1 MKISSRKNVYESIDI
16 LSQEMAKQ
24 YFKDNHDKLSKEVEL
39 ELETAKSKKEQKDV
53 DENNLEFFL
62 KSFRGDK
69 DNSSTSLNQKEKNN
83 DKKSNKS
90 SKTVTFHKDIKS
102 QIPPPVNL
110 KILDF
115 NEIYKNNAN
124 LRSSSKSQSK
134 KDLGKIKLTHSVSP
148 SANKSFFKKAS
159 QINFKT
165 NSNIKSFKDDNSTL
179 KTSLINSSFANKNND
194 WEKKSIR
201 SVNNTHHTLDKKGEI
216 PKFDKKNEIAS
227 TKTYNVNRHFSNKKI
242 NSNGN
247 NNNTN
252 NYSNNNHIDK
262 SKTVNN
268 QNNFENKIRNNYTS
282 NTFNNSNNDFRRSKG
297 SIGAFNSNN
306 NIIELNKSKSS
317 INIINKDIKETDI
330 DMDNR
335 NKSNKSLKSFKSS
348 NKSLNKSI
356 NSKNNSSKS
365 INIIDSSSNSNSSDT
380 SNSKNKSEHSN
391 NLIKELSKDDENS
404 DFSNL
409 KSENLNNKKNNVS
422 INKEKQS
429 NVPTEESNSNNIR
442 ISSFSSSLSKPNI
455 SLQKISLK
463 NFVIYRK
470 KNKTPKEFYQHQ
482 ILWLQRQKNANNS
495 KKQKI
500 LAKEEKDFTYFPEIN
515 TLSEQIV
522 IEKGDYIPLF
532 KRAAE
537 IQNMK
542 NSRIILNERKK
553 IQEIDDMIRKS
564 NTFYV
569 NQNLIN
575 EFYLTQIDWKN
586 KIQKRNKEL
595 YNKKEEEKKNE
606 EMKIKSYKIKM
617 NKTSRKL
624 AKKRLREYYTINNIN
639 ISNSPSKKKEDKNK
653 KNNQNQKQR
662 NKYSSFERLYR
673 DGQMKEKRRNDLIK
687 SYFSTL
693 FKPNINQSFTM
704 STMSRTNINISKIK
718 DKKNEKLIKNSKKI
732 NNISKN
738 LGKKSFSVIFEEINM
753 PTKKASRNIKNN
765 SINNN
770 IGSTKSTRGSYN
782 NNMKNVNSLGVDS
795 LSGKIL
801 NTPIKEIS
809 PLPYKLCEI
818 KEMDSA
824 YCESSARNQEENK
837 NKIINNNHKLDINLN
852 NSKYI
857 IKETNLSVDSN
868 FVNEQKKE
876 KEIENENENKIE
888 KKLEKKERE
897 IIKKDIPAL
906 VPIRRKSSAFRPY
919 TLKEEDK
926 NEILEIKPRRN
937 QSRNNLIN
945 VNIDLKKKISTNTL
959 QKRESKT
966 NVIAKTAQKNP
977 SAKNTPKNTP
987 KNTTKNTPRNS
998 NRNTPKISSSNSKE
1012 TKKRKSNLN
1021 SQKDNK
1027 LNELLSS
1034 NSKLVL
1040 VANEANNNN
1049 NNNNLLIENSL
1060 LNDSGSFGHF
1070 QQSNILETF
1079 SNKDKKT
1086 NRKNT
1091 PKETNDFKIDKD
1103 EENNKE
1109 DDEKEKEEE
1118 EVIEESSS
1126 SSSSTGK
1133 KKKKKKK
1140 NKFKFNAYNNDNEN
1154 IENLSYSFDELS
1166 SLREENSWI
1175 KKIGMIEMKRYKER
1189 KDKEKEKEKEKI
1201 NIYKNINFNNNE
1213 DDKNDKINL
1222 YMLNFRDV
1230 TSNAVK
1236 EPFTI
1241 TDKKGI
1247 FFDFFK
1253 KKA

>member
-1 MKISSRKNVYESIDI
+1 MPTALSRRHVRI
-16 LSQEMAKQ
+16 
-24 YFKDNHDKLSKEVEL
+24 
-39 ELETAKSKKEQKDV
+39 QK
-53 DENNLEFFL
+53 
-62 KSFRGDK
+62 
-69 DNSSTSLNQKEKNN
+69 T
-83 DKKSNKS
+83 
-90 SKTVTFHKDIKS
+90 
-102 QIPPPVNL
+102 
-110 KILDF
+110 
-115 NEIYKNNAN
+115 YKNNAN

-134 KDLGKIKLTHSVSP
+134 KDMGKIKIIQSVSP
-148 SANKSFFKKAS
+148 SANKSFYKKAS

-216 PKFDKKNEIAS
+216 PKLEKKYEITS
-227 TKTYNVNRHFSNKKI
+227 TKTYNANRHFNNKKI

-252 NYSNNNHIDK
+252 NYSNN
-262 SKTVNN
+262 KTVNN
-268 QNNFENKIRNNYTS
+268 QNNFENKIKNNYTN
-282 NTFNNSNNDFRRSKG
+282 NTFTNTNNDLRRSKG

-306 NIIELNKSKSS
+306 NIIELNKSKSKSS

-335 NKSNKSLKSFKSS
+335 NKSSKSLKSFKSS

-365 INIIDSSSNSNSSDT
+365 INIIDSSSNSSDT
-380 SNSKNKSEHSN
+380 NNSKNKSLHSN

-442 ISSFSSSLSKPNI
+442 ISSLSSSLSKPNI

-482 ILWLQRQKNANNS
+482 ILWLQRQKNAINS
-495 KKQKI
+495 KKRKI
-500 LAKEEKDFTYFPEIN
+500 LAKEEKNFTYFPEIN
-515 TLSEQIV
+515 SLSEQIV

-553 IQEIDDMIRKS
+553 IQEIDDMIRRS

-718 DKKNEKLIKNSKKI
+718 DKKNEKLIKNSKKM

-876 KEIENENENKIE
+876 KEKEIENEKENENKIEKKLE

-919 TLKEEDK
+919 KLKEEDK

-945 VNIDLKKKISTNTL
+945 VNIDLKKKTSTNIL
-959 QKRESKT
+959 QKSESKT
-966 NVIAKTAQKNP
+966 NAIIKTAQKNP

-998 NRNTPKISSSNSKE
+998 IRNTPKKSINNSKE

-1034 NSKLVL
+1034 NSKLV
-1040 VANEANNNN
+1040 VVTNEANN

-1070 QQSNILETF
+1070 QQSNLLETF

-1091 PKETNDFKIDKD
+1091 PKEINDFKIDKD

-1109 DDEKEKEEE
+1109 DDEKEKGEE

-1126 SSSSTGK
+1126 SSSSIGK

-1189 KDKEKEKEKEKI
+1189 KEKEKEKEKI